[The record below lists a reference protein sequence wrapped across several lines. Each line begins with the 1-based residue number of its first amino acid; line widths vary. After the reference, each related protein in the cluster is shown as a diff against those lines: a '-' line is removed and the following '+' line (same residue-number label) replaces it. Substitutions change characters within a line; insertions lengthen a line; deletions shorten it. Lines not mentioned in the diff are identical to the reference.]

1 MDAVATKPDAY
12 WMIEAVVGRA
22 DRRRVIALFWSQID
36 ADLYW
41 DAMVT
46 AGRFR
51 RAWKVCA
58 QTSGLRTVLDEFD
71 RVEEF
76 LAEVVA

>member
-1 MDAVATKPDAY
+1 
-12 WMIEAVVGRA
+12 MIEAVVGRA

-51 RAWKVCA
+51 
-58 QTSGLRTVLDEFD
+58 
-71 RVEEF
+71 VEEF
-76 LAEVVA
+76 LAGVVA